1 MLLFLAFVDHL
12 FGITFSENNK
22 EITNELSTRYKQVME
37 ELSTSYEH
45 AKKRSVRFLFV
56 VLHGDEQYCFMMELL
71 LPLFLLI
78 VCIVVIALGA
88 RFLTHGAADIA
99 AKLKVSTLVIG
110 LTVVAMG
117 TSMPELTVSLASAL
131 QGSGGISMGNI
142 VGSNIINIAVIL
154 GVTALLRP
162 IRVAKSTALIEIP
175 FLLFVSL
182 LLWLFCS
189 DKLCGA
195 YTAELA
201 RWEGFLFLLLFVL
214 FLIYTVKL
222 AKRGEE
228 KVKERLK
235 EDLIEPVVKQL
246 PLWQSLL
253 LVVLGLVLL
262 IVGGEYF
269 TQQAVEIARYFHVS
283 EAFIGLTIV
292 ALGTSIPE
300 LATSVA
306 AALRGDADMAVGN
319 IVGSNIF
326 NILLILGVV
335 SLVKP
340 IPVQGIT
347 PLDFITMVSCVVLLL
362 FCVLFYGKRTIM
374 RYEGAIMLLLYVLYT
389 FLLLRMSGA
398 A

>member
-175 FLLFVSL
+175 FLLFISL

-189 DKLCGA
+189 DKLWGA
-195 YTAELA
+195 STAVLA
-201 RWEGFLFLLLFVL
+201 RWEGFLFLLFFVI

-262 IVGGEYF
+262 IVGGKYF
-269 TQQAVEIARYFHVS
+269 THQAVEIARYFHVS

-319 IVGSNIF
+319 IVGSNLF

-362 FCVLFYGKRTIM
+362 FCVLFFGKRTIM
-374 RYEGAIMLLLYVLYT
+374 RYEGAIMLLFYVLYT

>member
-1 MLLFLAFVDHL
+1 
-12 FGITFSENNK
+12 
-22 EITNELSTRYKQVME
+22 ME

-45 AKKRSVRFLFV
+45 AKQRSVRFLFV
-56 VLHGDEQYCFMMELL
+56 VLHGDEQYCFMMEPL

-189 DKLCGA
+189 DKLWGA
-195 YTAELA
+195 STAELA
-201 RWEGFLFLLLFVL
+201 RWEGFLFLLIFVL

-246 PLWQSLL
+246 PLWQSSL

-262 IVGGEYF
+262 IVGGKHF

-374 RYEGAIMLLLYVLYT
+374 RYEGAIMLLFYALYT

>member
-45 AKKRSVRFLFV
+45 AKKRSVCFLFV

-175 FLLFVSL
+175 FLLFISL

-189 DKLCGA
+189 DKLWGA
-195 YTAELA
+195 STAVLA
-201 RWEGFLFLLLFVL
+201 RWEGFLFLLFFVI

-262 IVGGEYF
+262 IVGGKYF
-269 TQQAVEIARYFHVS
+269 TQQAVEIARYLQVS

-362 FCVLFYGKRTIM
+362 FCVLFFGKRTIM
-374 RYEGAIMLLLYVLYT
+374 RYEGAIMLLFYVLYT

>member
-45 AKKRSVRFLFV
+45 AKKRSVCFLFV

-175 FLLFVSL
+175 FLLFISL

-189 DKLCGA
+189 DKLWGA
-195 YTAELA
+195 STAVLA
-201 RWEGFLFLLLFVL
+201 RWEGFLFLLFFVI

-262 IVGGEYF
+262 IVGGKYF
-269 TQQAVEIARYFHVS
+269 TQQAVEIARYLQVS

-319 IVGSNIF
+319 IVGSNLF

-362 FCVLFYGKRTIM
+362 FCVLFFGKRTIM
-374 RYEGAIMLLLYVLYT
+374 RYEGAIMLLFYVLYT

>member
-22 EITNELSTRYKQVME
+22 EITNELSTCYKQVME
-37 ELSTSYEH
+37 ELFTSYEH

-162 IRVAKSTALIEIP
+162 IRVAKSTAIIEIP

-189 DKLCGA
+189 DKLWGA
-195 YTAELA
+195 STAELA
-201 RWEGFLFLLLFVL
+201 RWEGFLFLLLFVI

-246 PLWQSLL
+246 PLWQSSL

-262 IVGGEYF
+262 IVGGKYF
-269 TQQAVEIARYFHVS
+269 TQQAVEIARYLHVS

-347 PLDFITMVSCVVLLL
+347 QLDFITMVSCVLLLL

-374 RYEGAIMLLLYVLYT
+374 RYEGAIMLLFYALYT

>member
-189 DKLCGA
+189 DKLWGA
-195 YTAELA
+195 STAELA
-201 RWEGFLFLLLFVL
+201 RWEGFLFLLIFVL

-246 PLWQSLL
+246 PLWQSSL

-262 IVGGEYF
+262 IVGGKHF

-374 RYEGAIMLLLYVLYT
+374 RYEGAIMLLFYALYT

>member
-1 MLLFLAFVDHL
+1 
-12 FGITFSENNK
+12 
-22 EITNELSTRYKQVME
+22 ME
-37 ELSTSYEH
+37 ELSTRYEH

-56 VLHGDEQYCFMMELL
+56 VLYGDEQYCFMMELL

-182 LLWLFCS
+182 LLWLLCS
-189 DKLCGA
+189 DKLWGA
-195 YTAELA
+195 STAVLA
-201 RWEGFLFLLLFVL
+201 RWEGFLFLLIFVL

-262 IVGGEYF
+262 IVGGKYF